1 MLTPPP
7 IGVAPPGQRLRR
19 RSPWLIVGIIL
30 GITFV
35 VTAAPFALGIFSVLF
50 LR

>member
-1 MLTPPP
+1 MGSEMC
-7 IGVAPPGQRLRR
+7 IRDR